1 MTCPDH
7 HLLETVTGPGALS
20 EIHRALNNV
29 WACHPEIPS
38 AVRAAMAT
46 GVAEIGG
53 NIVEHAGRSGP
64 VPLRMVI
71 EVTPRMVTV
80 VFTDEGDAVTVDLD
94 ALSLPDASAKHGR
107 GLALASAVLDQLTYR
122 RRGICNQW
130 TLVSYFGRGRGGDG
144 SEARAP
150 SPV

>member
-7 HLLETVTGPGALS
+7 HLLKTVTGPGALS
-20 EIHRALNNV
+20 GIHRALDNV

-53 NIVEHAGRSGP
+53 NIVEHAGQSGP
-64 VPLRMVI
+64 VPFRMVI
-71 EVTPRMVTV
+71 EVTPGSVTV
-80 VFTDEGDAVTVDLD
+80 VFTDEGDAVNVDLN
-94 ALSLPDASAKHGR
+94 ALSLPDASAKQGR

-122 RRGICNQW
+122 RRGTCNRW
-130 TLVSYFGRGRGGDG
+130 TLVSRFGQERGGDG
-144 SEARAP
+144 SIAGAP
-150 SPV
+150 AG